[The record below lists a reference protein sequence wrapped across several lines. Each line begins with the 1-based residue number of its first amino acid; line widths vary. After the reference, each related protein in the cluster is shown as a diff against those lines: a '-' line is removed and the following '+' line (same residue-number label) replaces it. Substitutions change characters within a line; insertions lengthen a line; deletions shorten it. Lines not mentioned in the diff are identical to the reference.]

1 MHDARTAAC
10 RGSRERWQAKKPP
23 RAQRDSILN
32 SQACARP
39 AGVRDFAL
47 DPPNLRRP
55 GPRGRAVAVPLCRG
69 LPCWRE
75 ERRGSSSNERKGDGV
90 PFEKARANLAL
101 APRYLAVDLASHAS
115 GVIVR
120 WRAQKK
126 KGLEKER
133 GRRGRARWPR
143 RRRAMCAAAPARS
156 AGDDVGGRGARAR
169 RGRSPTPLCS
179 RLTGGRLLATAPH
192 AWASTQRRSPVPNAG
207 AYVRAMMRPGG
218 DV

>member
-1 MHDARTAAC
+1 M
-10 RGSRERWQAKKPP
+10 
-23 RAQRDSILN
+23 
-32 SQACARP
+32 RP
-39 AGVRDFAL
+39 AGRGQRFRL
-47 DPPNLRRP
+47 
-55 GPRGRAVAVPLCRG
+55 GPAELAVPSLAAAPSPFPFAAAC

-126 KGLEKER
+126 SLEKER